1 MKYRIIARIEDD
13 SFNNTASEIM
23 GYMVVDENGKTN
35 TGTIN
40 KIYDLYRQG
49 KIEGAQFNS
58 KGEVNLKGIDN
69 KLLLI
74 FNSSTFSNE
83 PNVYMIAEQSGDNYM
98 LVNRI
103 DGSTQ
108 VLSKAGVINGVMNG
122 IFKIGNAKVTAK
134 DIEFI
139 NSIVVLCAL
148 KKNNNIGYS
157 VMLPTGEIKQVSK
170 KFVLETLIREKGF
183 NLFNVKV
190 QDGVLKAKDGNL
202 PVVEVKDQD
211 KTKVQKKMT
220 NKEKYGRGICDPK
233 KRYEVCIAHNVDHD
247 IWIKV
252 ENKVLYIGFYAYKK
266 GATVKLAA
274 LRNWADVENKV
285 DVQKYVSDINKIVF
299 QNNLNNKKCTL
310 KIACLAGLNYNKI
323 KDIVF
328 ERHFNT
334 CRKYYCN
341 KVFTNMEFYGGKTD
355 NAIISN
361 LTFEEYSLNCINIRL
376 IGCGL
381 KFKKLGCKALY
392 RSCIES
398 VEIQPDNLCTDA
410 LNSYDWETDHKFMCA
425 TESLGKKVIGTGI
438 RVLDLRDA
446 EVEKEACSYV
456 TLKNFNESHVAFYIN
471 EDDKISSGLYRGLKL
486 LPNAGKLKINYQD
499 VADGMFA
506 GSSVRSVVINGNT
519 KWNDFK
525 IGKRAFKGC
534 SQLEYAGINVHEI
547 GDRAFAENDNLREVY
562 IGNRLKSMHPEA
574 FAFCKELKCI
584 YCEKDSKVIDIIKN
598 ALSKSK
604 YTLNNIE
611 IKQIT
616 YYKLK
621 QHL

>member
-13 SFNNTASEIM
+13 SFNNTASEVM

-49 KIEGAQFNS
+49 KIEGAQFNN

-69 KLLLI
+69 KLLPI

-83 PNVYMIAEQSGDNYM
+83 PNVYMIAEQSGDNYV
-98 LVNRI
+98 LVNRV

-108 VLSKAGVINGVMNG
+108 VLSKANVINGVMNG
-122 IFKIGNAKVTAK
+122 MFKIGNAKVTAK

-170 KFVLETLIREKGF
+170 KVVLETLIKEKGF

-190 QDGVLKAKDGNL
+190 QEGVLKAKDGNL
-202 PVVEVKDQD
+202 PVVEVKNSD
-211 KTKVQKKMT
+211 KTKVQNKVT

-233 KRYEVCIAHNVDHD
+233 KRYEVCIAHNGDHD

-252 ENKVLYIGFYAYKK
+252 EDKVLYVGFYAYKK
-266 GATVKLAA
+266 GAMVKLASFK
-274 LRNWADVENKV
+274 NWADVENKV
-285 DVQKYVSDINKIVF
+285 DVQKYISGINKIVF
-299 QNNLNNKKCTL
+299 QNNLNNKGCTL
-310 KIACLAGLNYNKI
+310 KLACLAGLNYKKI
-323 KDIVF
+323 EDVVF
-328 ERHFNT
+328 EKCFNT
-334 CRKYYCN
+334 CRDRGT
-341 KVFTNMEFYGGKTD
+341 KVFTNVEFYGGKTD

-361 LTFEEYSLNCINIRL
+361 LTFEERSFSNTNIRL

-381 KFKKLGCKALY
+381 KFKKLGCRALY
-392 RSCIES
+392 KSCIES
-398 VEIQPDNLCTDA
+398 LEIASDWMCTDA
-410 LNSYDWETDHKFMCA
+410 LNSSDWKADYKFMHA
-425 TESLGKKVIGTGI
+425 IEYSYTRAIGTGI
-438 RVLDLRDA
+438 RQIDCRGTK
-446 EVEKEACSYV
+446 VEEEACAYM

-471 EDDKISSGLYRGLKL
+471 EDDKTSSGLYRGLKL
-486 LPNAGKLKINYQD
+486 LPNAGKLKIVRQD

-506 GSSVRSVVINGNT
+506 GSNVRSAVIDGDAWG
-519 KWNDFK
+519 WNVECK
-525 IGKRAFKGC
+525 VGKRAFKGC
-534 SQLEYAGINVHEI
+534 SQLEYVGLEVTEI
-547 GDRAFAENDNLREVY
+547 GDRAFAENDCLREVY
-562 IGNRLKSMHPEA
+562 IGRGLTSMHPEA

-584 YCEKDSKVIDIIKN
+584 YCEKGSKVVDIIKD

-604 YTLNNIE
+604 YTVNDIE
-611 IKQIT
+611 IKQVEHR
-616 YYKLK
+616 KMCL
-621 QHL
+621 